1 MFAGKEA
8 SSDGRQPRLD
18 KTKWLRLVIGKAV
31 YNIYV
36 PSLKLYEKILEDR
49 FDKIKTCLGP
59 REFHQKESSILDY

>member
-1 MFAGKEA
+1 MIAFGN
-8 SSDGRQPRLD
+8 RQGCIQYL
-18 KTKWLRLVIGKAV
+18 A
-31 YNIYV
+31 YV